1 MTPIDAGVAV
11 RHVRLVPYRLPLR
24 RPWITR
30 AGGWSVRQGWLLGIE
45 TADGPTGYGDC
56 APLPEAGTEP
66 LGVAE
71 ARLNDAA
78 AWVVGLTPEQALD
91 GLDAWRDA
99 PAVRCAVEC
108 ALLDVVAQREGTSL
122 ARWLAPGAAPRVAVN
137 AVLGSLDDD
146 TESRA
151 RAAIGRGFRVLK
163 LKLGVAPLDIEL
175 KRLGALSAAL
185 PEGVGL
191 RLDANGSWDEA
202 EARAVLSS
210 LRGLPVESLEEPLAA
225 PDPDP
230 DPDPGALSRLQAL
243 VPWPIALDESLICW
257 PIDDLI
263 ADPPVRRLVLKPM
276 ALGGA
281 LPAMGWARRAQQAGL
296 STVVTTTVDSAAGV
310 RLALHLAAALGG
322 DAVHGLAT
330 SDWLGEDL
338 GDAPSVVA
346 GEMAVGEA
354 PGLGFSPYASLP
366 AT

>member
-1 MTPIDAGVAV
+1 MPSTRGATVC
-11 RHVRLVPYRLPLR
+11 RVRLVPYRLPLR

-30 AGGWSVRQGWLLGIE
+30 AGGWSVRQGWLLCID
-45 TADGPTGYGDC
+45 TADGPRGYGDC

-71 ARLNDAA
+71 ARLNDVV
-78 AWVVGLTPEQALD
+78 AWVVGLTPEEALD

-108 ALLDVVAQREGTSL
+108 ALLDVVSQGEGILL
-122 ARWLAPGAAPRVAVN
+122 ARWLAPGAAPKVAVN
-137 AVLGSLDDD
+137 AVLGRLSDDV
-146 TESRA
+146 ELRA
-151 RAAIGRGFRVLK
+151 RAAIDRGFRVLK
-163 LKLGVAPLDIEL
+163 LKLGVAPLDTEIE
-175 KRLGALSAAL
+175 RLRALSAIL

-202 EARAVLSS
+202 QARDALSS
-210 LRGLPVESLEEPLAA
+210 LRGASVESLEEPLAA
-225 PDPDP
+225 PNRS
-230 DPDPGALSRLQAL
+230 ALSRLQAL
-243 VPWPIALDESLICW
+243 VPWPIALDESLARW
-257 PIDDLI
+257 PIEDLI
-263 ADPPVRRLVLKPM
+263 GHPPVQRLVLKPM

-281 LPAMGWARRAQQAGL
+281 LPAMAWARRAQLAGL

-322 DAVHGLAT
+322 DRVHGLAT
-330 SDWLGEDL
+330 SDWLAEDL
-338 GDAPSVVA
+338 GDAPTVAA

-354 PGLGFSPYASLP
+354 PGLGFSPYDSLP